1 MVRSFALSLLL
12 LALSPGVPTPASH
25 DMSDADMMRALRAW
39 YATHRETPSL
49 PVTATGAADTFITGA
64 FDFAQF
70 DADGNQATF
79 VDTITIHP
87 GDVVLWKWQH
97 GVHTTTNGVVGDPNS
112 GQLWDHTITVS
123 SQEFAHAFPDEGDYP
138 FWCTIEPPAMLGMIR
153 VRATV
158 PVEPKPAGI
167 GFIGSPLPNP
177 STGAVAFRLAVD
189 RAMRARVE
197 IYDARGRLV
206 AVPVD
211 RELPAGP
218 FSGAWD
224 GRSRQGDRPAPG
236 VYYLRLRAGRVT
248 DQRRF
253 VLDR

>member
-1 MVRSFALSLLL
+1 MKRSLALSLLL
-12 LALSPGVPTPASH
+12 LAISPGVPTPASH
-25 DMSDADMMRALRAW
+25 DMSDAGMMRALRAW
-39 YATHRETPSL
+39 YATHPETPSV
-49 PVTATGAADTFITGA
+49 PVPATGAVDTFITGA

-87 GDVVLWKWQH
+87 GDIVLWKWQH
-97 GVHTTTNGVVGDPNS
+97 GVHTTTSGTVGDPNS
-112 GQLWDHTITVS
+112 GQLWDHNITVS
-123 SQEFAHAFPDEGDYP
+123 SQEFAHAFPEAGDYP

-153 VRATV
+153 VRSDVT
-158 PVEPKPAGI
+158 VEPKPTGI
-167 GFIGSPLPNP
+167 GFLGSPLPNP
-177 STGAVAFRLAVD
+177 TTGTVAFLLTVD
-189 RAMRARVE
+189 RPMRARVE

-218 FSGAWD
+218 FPGAWD
-224 GRSRQGDRPAPG
+224 GRGASPG
-236 VYYLRLRAGRVT
+236 VYYLKLRAGKVT